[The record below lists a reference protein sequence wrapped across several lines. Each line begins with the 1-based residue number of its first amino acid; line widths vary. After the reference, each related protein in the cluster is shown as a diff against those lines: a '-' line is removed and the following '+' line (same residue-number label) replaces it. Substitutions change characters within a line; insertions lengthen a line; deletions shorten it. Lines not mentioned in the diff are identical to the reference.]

1 MISLLSERTCNS
13 TRFDI
18 GSEEGGGKITL
29 WSQLVLAEFSK
40 LEKNSS
46 SLNLQTDSQYMIIG
60 EGRKIFANNAAW
72 E

>member
-1 MISLLSERTCNS
+1 MLSERTCNS